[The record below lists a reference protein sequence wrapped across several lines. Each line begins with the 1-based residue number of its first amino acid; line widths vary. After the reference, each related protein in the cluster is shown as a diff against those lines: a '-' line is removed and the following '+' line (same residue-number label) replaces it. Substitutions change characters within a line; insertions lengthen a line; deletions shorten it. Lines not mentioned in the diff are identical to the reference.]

1 MDLNSAEDSKLV
13 RMMFGLTIVVVCLS
27 IGFHHALKRT
37 MAQVSDSLVGG
48 LVVVDHVDN
57 IVNQLDRLTTD
68 QRAFLSTG
76 DDRFSEVVVESIMG
90 IDRNLES
97 LEIEAKKDHRL
108 VEPVSK
114 LSQSINWV
122 MDSMGKSFQ
131 VQQTAGAAVAI
142 AYLDDDASVDGAKDD
157 ATRLRRLAT
166 DSLFARMRSESRTKS
181 ILNVLF

>member
-13 RMMFGLTIVVVCLS
+13 RMMFGLTVVVICLG

-37 MAQVSDSLVGG
+37 LAQVSDSLVGG
-48 LVVVDHVDN
+48 LVVVDHVDT

-76 DDRFSEVVVESIMG
+76 DDRFSEIVVESIMG

-108 VEPVSK
+108 QEPVDK
-114 LSQSINWV
+114 LGQSLNWV

-142 AYLDDDASVDGAKDD
+142 AYLDDDASADDAKDD
-157 ATRLRRLAT
+157 AARLRRLAT
-166 DSLFARMRSESRTKS
+166 DSLFDRVRSESRIKS
-181 ILNVLF
+181 ILNLLF

>member
-1 MDLNSAEDSKLV
+1 MDLNSAEDSKSV
-13 RMMFGLTIVVVCLS
+13 RLLFGLAIVVLCLG

-37 MAQVSDSLVGG
+37 LSQVSDSLVGS
-48 LVVVDHVDN
+48 LVVVDHVDS
-57 IVNQLDRLTTD
+57 IVNQLDRLNID

-97 LEIEAKKDHRL
+97 LEVEARKDRRL
-108 VEPVSK
+108 IDPVGK
-114 LSQSINWV
+114 LSQSIGGV

-131 VQQTAGAAVAI
+131 VEKTAGAAVAI
-142 AYLDDDASVDGAKDD
+142 AYLDDDPSVDGAKGD
-157 ATRLRRLAT
+157 ALRLRRMAT
-166 DSLFARMRSESRTKS
+166 DGVFARMRNESRIKS